1 MTVSDH
7 LYLVSGLF
15 FSVCGAIT
23 YRCDIVVADV
33 VVMVEIIVKIIVMG
47 TALAYLKYLS

>member
-7 LYLVSGLF
+7 LYFVF
-15 FSVCGAIT
+15 IFSVCGAIT